1 MYPYYIYT
9 AVVRICILYIS
20 IYEFLVSIIYILYLY
35 TYLFGGC
42 GDSERHLEDFES
54 KGDEVLRRLKSIRSE
69 AGEEWLFSFP
79 FEVRSELESMED
91 EEAFASS

>member
-1 MYPYYIYT
+1 MYT

-20 IYEFLVSIIYILYLY
+20 QYTYVFLVSIIYILYQY

-69 AGEEWLFSFP
+69 AGEEWLF
-79 FEVRSELESMED
+79 
-91 EEAFASS
+91 AFSV